1 MIIGSVEIKLYA
13 SWVLSLKEKRMVVK
27 SIIAKTQNK
36 FNVSIA
42 EVEEQDTLQTVV
54 LGIAWVTS
62 TVRQADSIL
71 EQLLTFIEDN
81 TDAEIVNV
89 LHELR

>member
-1 MIIGSVEIKLYA
+1 MGV
-13 SWVLSLKEKRMVVK
+13 VVK
-27 SIIAKTQNK
+27 GKAHGGKEYDRKNSEQ

-42 EVEEQDTLQTVV
+42 GVKEQDTFKTVV

-71 EQLLTFIEDN
+71 EQLLIFIEDN
-81 TDAEIVNV
+81 TDAEIINV